1 MSSSRRGGTNK
12 LLNYAEVERRCTLV
26 TRISHMRQ
34 REMRDI
40 EVRLLFILHA
50 QKTYLTVYS
59 PCGPSTPANGCHG
72 IGTHKAHALRGVG
85 SLCGA
90 QAIRDL
96 RTSHKSWI

>member
-34 REMRDI
+34 RELRNI

-50 QKTYLTVYS
+50 QKNIFNSIFSMWTFYAGKQLPWNRHTRGT
-59 PCGPSTPANGCHG
+59 CIAWGRKFTWST
-72 IGTHKAHALRGVG
+72 
-85 SLCGA
+85 SY
-90 QAIRDL
+90 
-96 RTSHKSWI
+96 